1 MKKTSYI
8 AIAQALASVDFEN
21 KAEIMEELNKEI
33 TRNDEAKARKE
44 QEYESAWA
52 IVSAVLHDTKT
63 PLPVSEIFEAI
74 EDELPEGFKKGQI
87 QYGLNHTWA
96 DRVVKYEG
104 KPNTYGIA

>member
-8 AIAQALASVDFEN
+8 AIAQALATVDFEN

-44 QEYESAWA
+44 QEYETAWG

-63 PLPVSEIFEAI
+63 PLPASEIFDAI
-74 EDELPEGFKKGQI
+74 EDELPEGFTKGRL